1 MSEPQSSQ
9 LSHTVNAI
17 FGLPDDGAS
26 TSQNVEQLST
36 KMQQLEK
43 RMIEPQVPIQGS
55 NKRPKGKKKN
65 KKTVNPKEVIDDP
78 PYAGD
83 ELRVIPPHPTVPT
96 NLAMLGPSSAEK
108 K

>member
-1 MSEPQSSQ
+1 MKRVIICKFQESTVQQLQRLRMSEPQSSQ

-55 NKRPKGKKKN
+55 NKRPKGKKN
-65 KKTVNPKEVIDDP
+65 QENSEPQR
-78 PYAGD
+78 GD
-83 ELRVIPPHPTVPT
+83 
-96 NLAMLGPSSAEK
+96 
-108 K
+108 

>member
-1 MSEPQSSQ
+1 MCKFQESAVQQLQRLRMSEPQSSQ

-55 NKRPKGKKKN
+55 NKRPKGKKKKQEN
-65 KKTVNPKEVIDDP
+65 SEPQR
-78 PYAGD
+78 GD
-83 ELRVIPPHPTVPT
+83 
-96 NLAMLGPSSAEK
+96 
-108 K
+108 